1 VALDL
6 LVTGFHLAGL
16 FTVALLWW
24 LHKGALLAP
33 AEGEAAGGDQSGGGS
48 DRVTPPWSWQRRH
61 HPPGPHRSSP
71 GSGSPREPRSP
82 VAARRR

>member
-33 AEGEAAGGDQSGGGS
+33 PEGEAADGGWGDGGS
-48 DRVTPPWSWQRRH
+48 DRLTAPWSWKRRH
-61 HPPGPHRSSP
+61 HPPGPHRSTP
-71 GSGSPREPRSP
+71 GSGPLRGPRPS